1 MIDLLSRVVLYLTQ
15 ANRNLFLL
23 KHHIRIP
30 IDDAPVRLETD
41 CSQYAMGG
49 VLSQL
54 IDGKWHPI
62 TYRSEALS
70 PAERNYEIHDQEFL
84 AVMNALADWRQYLMG
99 AQHPFEI
106 WTDHRNLTYFRQ
118 PRNSTVVRHVG
129 TRSCSLTTSP

>member
-1 MIDLLSRVVLYLTQ
+1 MTVTDNLTGNTAWSWGPEQQTAFEELKGSLCAQPVL
-15 ANRNLFLL
+15 
-23 KHHIRIP
+23 RIP
-30 IDDAPVRLETD
+30 IDDAPFRVETD

-62 TYRSEALS
+62 AYRSEALS
-70 PAERNYEIHDQEFL
+70 PAERNYEIHDREFL

-118 PRNSTVVRHVG
+118 PQKLNR
-129 TRSCSLTTSP
+129 